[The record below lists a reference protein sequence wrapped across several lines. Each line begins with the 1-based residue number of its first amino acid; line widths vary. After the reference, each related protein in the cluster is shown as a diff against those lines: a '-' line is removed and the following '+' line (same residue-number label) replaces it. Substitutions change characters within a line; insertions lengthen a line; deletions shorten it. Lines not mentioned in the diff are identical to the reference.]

1 MTCFHVK
8 YFPRSVFEINVLV
21 KWRYLPQLST
31 NQFKLL
37 TVFVLL
43 WTVTRSQAQEFNYDY
58 DNFKEWRSRTSVSAI
73 HQSRAGSLLLLAKDS
88 LYNYDG
94 LDLRFV
100 EESKGITAIFEQ
112 KDKRFFAVK
121 QSNVFEIISQ
131 PNHAQ
136 LKFFANSASPVQI
149 YTDQNDQ
156 IWMAESSGLIIKFEN
171 GKRSVYKIGK
181 PIAQCYF
188 LELDGILWMITNDGL
203 WYRFSNEQSNFV
215 AVNTTLLGI
224 RSITSVLKRTEQS
237 LWVGGTTGIQEVW
250 INGGNP
256 QLGKNI
262 THIPN
267 INCLLDDNKDY
278 IYIGCLGAGLHR
290 IRKSDPTYSIS
301 PVKFLNTAQNI
312 ESLSS
317 KSVFHLCLDCDQGI
331 WVGSELG
338 IGHLYSKTF
347 QSYYDNGRIDDWA
360 YATQTVNKDYYY
372 ARWGIS
378 STIFRI
384 PAGQS
389 EHEAIPIFKAG
400 TSAVYSMTS
409 DGDDVWASNSAGKI
423 FRISNN
429 KFAGLID
436 LTWRGG
442 AVFQV
447 YGDSKHRIWLAQAP
461 KVGELPGV
469 SYTDR
474 SMKIRYFGKE
484 HGLNN
489 RVICFKE
496 NDNQQLYFGGVGQ
509 EYLYTF
515 DEKTETFIHLSLP
528 LPSSINATKLEV
540 HDLACSHND
549 SIIWLGTTFG
559 LLKYDI
565 QNKTIEQVDL
575 GSSFITGTEVRSVSI
590 DQHDQLWLGTDVHGL
605 LCYKNGRVMRFNL
618 SDGIPSKN
626 FAYRCI
632 FVDNTQR
639 LWIGTDVGFGF
650 TPKDVPAI
658 KPTITPTLYRLEVNS
673 KEEKKLL
680 DDEVLEVANGALIKI
695 QFHCVSFPASNLSY
709 QWHISGKGEAQKWS
723 EESKDGYCSFSG
735 LSQGNY
741 LIEIRGRQL
750 GYDWSPA
757 LRIQIHVQQVWYLQ
771 WWAFVLFFGLVALL
785 IFIIVYYNSRQL
797 HLKNIQLKGKVDAK
811 TKELQEK
818 NQEISTQNLELI
830 EQNQFISQQAEKL
843 EALNLLKD
851 RLFSIISHDLRGPLG
866 AIKGIFSLVSDDMIT
881 EKELKDVTPALIKE
895 LDNTSLLLDNLLL
908 WAKSQMEGAVIHLER
923 LDVYHLVEQQIDLF
937 NSVAKTKNVAIKN
950 NISKNT
956 IKVVDAQ
963 MTAIVLRN
971 LVANAIK
978 FCNSG
983 DIVTISSGSAGNMFS
998 IVVADTGVGIS
1009 LVNQEK
1015 LFKPVSFTSRGTA
1028 GEHGTGLG
1036 LLVCKEYIEKMG
1048 GSIRFESREGEGTT
1062 FYCAIPQEAL
1072 F

>member
-1 MTCFHVK
+1 MTCFHVN
-8 YFPRSVFEINVLV
+8 YFLRNVLEI
-21 KWRYLPQLST
+21 KTLFNWPYLPPPIAI
-31 NQFKLL
+31 QFKLL
-37 TVFVLL
+37 TVLVLL
-43 WTVTRSQAQEFNYDY
+43 LAVNRSQAQEFNYDY
-58 DNFKEWRSRTSVSAI
+58 DNFKEWRARTSVSAI
-73 HQSRAGSLLLLAKDS
+73 HQSKAGNLLLLAKDS
-88 LYNYDG
+88 LYHYDG
-94 LDLRFV
+94 LDLRFIAD
-100 EESKGITAIFEQ
+100 SKGITAIFEQ
-112 KDKRFFAVK
+112 KDKKFFAVK
-121 QSNVFEIISQ
+121 QSNIFEIISQ

-136 LKFFANSASPVQI
+136 LKFFANSASPIQI

-156 IWMAESSGLIIKFEN
+156 IWIAESSGEITRLKKD
-171 GKRSVYKIGK
+171 KRSAYKIGRT
-181 PIAQCYF
+181 INQCYF
-188 LELDGILWMITNDGL
+188 TELDGILWMITNGGL
-203 WYRFSNEQSNFV
+203 CYWFSDAQNSFV
-215 AVNTTLLGI
+215 AIDLPLGGA
-224 RSITSVLKRTEQS
+224 SITSVLKRTEQS
-237 LWVGGTTGIQEVW
+237 LWVGSTTGIQEVL
-250 INGGNP
+250 ISDGNP

-267 INCLLDDNKDY
+267 INCLLDDNNDY
-278 IYIGCLGAGLHR
+278 IYIGCLGGGLYR
-290 IRKSDPTYSIS
+290 ISKNDPTYSIN

-312 ESLSS
+312 ESVPS
-317 KSVFHLCLDCDQGI
+317 KSVYHFCLDRDQGI
-331 WVGSELG
+331 WVASELG
-338 IGHLYSKTF
+338 IGYLYPKTF
-347 QSYYDNGRIDDWA
+347 QSYYGNNRIDDWA
-360 YATQTVNKDYYY
+360 YVTQTVNKDYYY

-436 LTWRGG
+436 LSWRGR

-461 KVGELPGV
+461 NEGELPGV

-484 HGLNN
+484 SGLNN
-489 RVICFKE
+489 RIICFYENKE
-496 NDNQQLYFGGVGQ
+496 KHIYFGGVGKD
-509 EYLYTF
+509 YLYVF
-515 DEKTETFIHLSLP
+515 NEKKETFIPLSVP
-528 LPSSINATKLEV
+528 LPETIIANNMEV
-540 HDLACSHND
+540 HDLACSKNGD
-549 SIIWLGTTFG
+549 VWLATTFG

-565 QNKTIEQVDL
+565 KEKTIEQVDL
-575 GSSFITGTEVRSVSI
+575 GSSFITATEIRSITI
-590 DQHDQLWLGTDVHGL
+590 DQHDQVWLGTDVHGL
-605 LCYKNGRVMRFNL
+605 LCYKNGKVMRFNL

-632 FVDNTQR
+632 SVDHTQR

-650 TPKDVPAI
+650 SQEQMKAI
-658 KPTITPTLYRLEVNS
+658 MPTVVPTLYHLEVNG
-673 KEEKKLL
+673 KEQQHLPEDKI
-680 DDEVLEVANGALIKI
+680 LEVPYGASVGIK
-695 QFHCVSFPASNLSY
+695 FHCVSYPAQNLSY
-709 QWHISGKGEAQKWS
+709 QWRIVGENPEQKWLD
-723 EESKDGYCSFSG
+723 ESKNNHCVFPD
-735 LSQGNY
+735 LSRGNY

-757 LRIQIHVQQVWYLQ
+757 LRIQIQVQQVWYLQ
-771 WWAFVLFFGLVALL
+771 WWAFVLFFGLIALL

-811 TKELQEK
+811 TQELQGK

-866 AIKGIFSLVSDDMIT
+866 AIKGVFSLVSDDMIT
-881 EKELKDVTPALIKE
+881 EKELKDITPELIKE

-908 WAKSQMEGAVIHLER
+908 WAKSQMEGTVIHLER
-923 LDVYHLVEQQIDLF
+923 LDVNYLAAQQMDLF
-937 NSVAKTKNVAIKN
+937 ASIAKEKRIVLRN
-950 NISKNT
+950 NIPKNT
-956 IKVVDAQ
+956 MKVVDAQ

-1009 LVNQEK
+1009 LANQEK

-1048 GSIRFESREGEGTT
+1048 GSIHFESREGEGTT
-1062 FYCAIPQEAL
+1062 FYCAIPQESL

>member
-1 MTCFHVK
+1 MTCFHVN
-8 YFPRSVFEINVLV
+8 YFLRNVLEI
-21 KWRYLPQLST
+21 KTLFNWPYLPPPIAI
-31 NQFKLL
+31 QFKLL
-37 TVFVLL
+37 TVLVLL
-43 WTVTRSQAQEFNYDY
+43 LAVNRSQAQEFNYDY
-58 DNFKEWRSRTSVSAI
+58 DNLKEWEGRTSLSAI
-73 HQSRAGSLLLLAKDS
+73 HQCLEGNLLLLADNS
-88 LYNYDG
+88 LYHYDG
-94 LDLRFV
+94 LTYSLVAD
-100 EESKGITAIFEQ
+100 SKGITAVFEQ

-121 QSNVFEIISQ
+121 QSSIFEIISQ
-131 PNHAQ
+131 PRSIQ
-136 LKFFANSASPVQI
+136 IKFFTNCTTPIQI
-149 YTDQNDQ
+149 YTDHNDQ
-156 IWMAESSGLIIKFEN
+156 TWIAESSGEIIRLKKD
-171 GKRSVYKIGK
+171 KRSAYKIGRT
-181 PIAQCYF
+181 IDQCYF
-188 LELDGILWMITNDGL
+188 TELDGILWMITNGGL
-203 WYRFSNEQSNFV
+203 CYWFSDAQNSFV
-215 AVNTTLLGI
+215 AIDIPLGI
-224 RSITSVLKRTEQS
+224 ASITSVLKRTEQS
-237 LWVGGTTGIQEVW
+237 LWVGSTTGIQEVLMSD
-250 INGGNP
+250 GHP
-256 QLGKNI
+256 QLGKSI
-262 THIPN
+262 THISN
-267 INCLLDDNKDY
+267 VNCLLDDNNDY
-278 IYIGCLGAGLHR
+278 IYIGCLGGGLHR
-290 IRKSDPTYSIS
+290 IRKNDPTNSIN

-312 ESLSS
+312 ESVPS
-317 KSVFHLCLDCDQGI
+317 KSIYHLCLDRDQGI
-331 WVGSELG
+331 WVASELG
-338 IGHLYSKTF
+338 IGHLYKKTF
-347 QSYYDNGRIDDWA
+347 QSYYGNNRIDDWA
-360 YATQTVNKDYYY
+360 YVTQTVNKDYYY

-409 DGDDVWASNSAGKI
+409 DGDDVWASNSGGKI

-461 KVGELPGV
+461 NEGELPGV

-484 HGLNN
+484 SGLKN
-489 RVICFKE
+489 RIICFYENKE
-496 NDNQQLYFGGVGQ
+496 KQLYFGGVGN
-509 EYLYTF
+509 EYLYVF
-515 DEKTETFIHLSLP
+515 DEKTETFIPLSVP
-528 LPSSINATKLEV
+528 LPEAISANNMEV
-540 HDLACSHND
+540 HDLACSENGD
-549 SIIWLGTTFG
+549 VWLATTFG

-565 QNKTIEQVDL
+565 KEKTIQQVDL
-575 GSSFITGTEVRSVSI
+575 GSNFITATEIRSINI
-590 DQHDQLWLGTDVHGL
+590 DQHDQVWLGTDVHGL
-605 LCYKNGRVMRFNL
+605 LCYKNGKVMRFNL

-632 FVDNTQR
+632 SVDHTQR

-650 TPKDVPAI
+650 SQEQMKAI
-658 KPTITPTLYRLEVNS
+658 MPTIAPTLYHLEVNG
-673 KEEKKLL
+673 KEQQLPE
-680 DDEVLEVANGALIKI
+680 DNTLEVPYGASVEIK
-695 QFHCVSFPASNLSY
+695 FHCLSYPAQNLSY
-709 QWHISGKGEAQKWS
+709 QWRIVGENPEQKWGD
-723 EESKDGYCSFSG
+723 ESKNNHCVFPD
-735 LSQGNY
+735 LSRGSY
-741 LIEIRGRQL
+741 MAEIRGRQL

-771 WWAFVLFFGLVALL
+771 WWAFVLFFGLIALL

-811 TKELQEK
+811 TQELQEK

-866 AIKGIFSLVSDDMIT
+866 AIKGIFSLVSDDMIS
-881 EKELKDVTPALIKE
+881 EKELKDITPALIKE

-923 LDVYHLVEQQIDLF
+923 LDIHHLVEQQIELF

-956 IKVVDAQ
+956 MKVVDAQ